1 MSAVADGNPDL
12 GGLTVAIAD
21 HRVDIAMTGGGRWEI
36 PLGPVTL
43 CDNQLR
49 RDPPRP
55 AELTNAL
62 GFVHDYFDDIIV
74 EAPTVLATPSV
85 MAIGHHAEAL
95 AHVEIG
101 HTKVPAGY
109 TIQRADADEVFR
121 TLVAE
126 PKNARLANPGLE
138 AEDVDTLIGVLCI
151 VLAIMRRLDLGE
163 IAINTG

>member
-1 MSAVADGNPDL
+1 MAPAATADQAFQTQAENPEDVSWSRLNPAAATPESAAVAPANDAND
-12 GGLTVAIAD
+12 
-21 HRVDIAMTGGGRWEI
+21 
-36 PLGPVTL
+36 PV
-43 CDNQLR
+43 
-49 RDPPRP
+49 
-55 AELTNAL
+55 
-62 GFVHDYFDDIIV
+62 DDIIV

>member
-1 MSAVADGNPDL
+1 
-12 GGLTVAIAD
+12 AIAD
-21 HRVDIAMTGGGRWEI
+21 HRVDIAMTGGGMWEI

-43 CDNQLR
+43 CDNELQ

-74 EAPTVLATPSV
+74 AAPTVLATPSV

-101 HTKVPAGY
+101 HTNVPAGY
-109 TIQRADADEVFR
+109 TMQRADADEVFR

-126 PKNARLANPGLE
+126 PRHARLANPGLE
-138 AEDVDTLIGVLCI
+138 AEHVDTLIGVLCI

-163 IAINTG
+163 IAINAG